1 MWKWPVVKYKY
12 IKIKPRRCTNN
23 GAITA
28 VAFVNMMLSRKENII
43 FPDILR
49 QDMCYI
55 ARQLFKKFHFANGPV
70 YYSIDRLEFKG

>member
-1 MWKWPVVKYKY
+1 M
-12 IKIKPRRCTNN
+12 
-23 GAITA
+23 A
-28 VAFVNMMLSRKENII
+28 SRKIQMYQNKAKKVHKQWRNYCCRFRQYDAIQKGKHN